1 MAGQG
6 EGTREFH
13 GFHEIVTE
21 SKKQLGNE
29 CYRGGVIEPV
39 GLRARKKVRTRD
51 AIADAAISLFLARGF
66 DQVSVSDV
74 AATAEV
80 SKPTLFRYFATKE
93 DLVLHRFADHNGE
106 AARVVRD
113 RRTGIGPLTALHRHF
128 RAGLDRFEP
137 VTGLNDH
144 PEVVAFHR
152 LVFTTPSLA
161 ARLTR
166 YTLDDEEALA
176 AVLGPDIEA
185 RLQAAQVIAVHR
197 VLARTNWQK
206 IADGRTA
213 RAVQPEAVADADRA
227 FIQLRH
233 GMDGP

>member
-1 MAGQG
+1 
-6 EGTREFH
+6 
-13 GFHEIVTE
+13 VT
-21 SKKQLGNE
+21 
-29 CYRGGVIEPV
+29 EPV

-66 DQVSVSDV
+66 DHVSVSDI

-113 RRTGIGPLTALHRHF
+113 RRPDIAPIAALHRHF

-161 ARLTR
+161 GRLTQ
-166 YTLDDEEALA
+166 YMLDDEDALA
-176 AVLGPDIEA
+176 AVLDPGIGA
-185 RLQAAQVIAVHR
+185 RLQAAQVIAVQR

-213 RAVQPEAVADADRA
+213 HDVQPEAVADADQA
-227 FIQLRH
+227 FSQLRH
-233 GMDGP
+233 GTGSS

>member
-1 MAGQG
+1 M
-6 EGTREFH
+6 
-13 GFHEIVTE
+13 
-21 SKKQLGNE
+21 S
-29 CYRGGVIEPV
+29 EPV
-39 GLRARKKVRTRD
+39 GLRARKKVRTRE
-51 AIADAAISLFLARGF
+51 AIADTAISLFLARGF
-66 DQVSVSDV
+66 DQVSVSDI

-93 DLVLHRFADHNGE
+93 DLVLHRFADHGGE

-113 RRTGIGPLTALHRHF
+113 RAPGIAPIAALHRHF

-137 VTGLNDH
+137 VTGLSDH

-161 ARLTR
+161 GRLLE
-166 YTLDDEEALA
+166 YMLADEDALA
-176 AVLGPDIEA
+176 AALDPGVRG
-185 RLQAAQVIAVHR
+185 RLQAAQVIAVQR

-213 RAVQPEAVADADRA
+213 RDVHPEAVADADHA
-227 FIQLRH
+227 FAQL
-233 GMDGP
+233 G

>member
-1 MAGQG
+1 
-6 EGTREFH
+6 
-13 GFHEIVTE
+13 
-21 SKKQLGNE
+21 
-29 CYRGGVIEPV
+29 VIEPP
-39 GLRARKKVRTRD
+39 GLRDRKKARTRD
-51 AIADAAISLFLARGF
+51 SIADAAISLFLAHGF
-66 DQVSVSDV
+66 DQVSVTDI

-80 SKPTLFRYFATKE
+80 SKPTLFRYFPTKE
-93 DLVLHRFADHNGE
+93 DLVLHRFADHQGE

-113 RRTGIGPLTALHRHF
+113 REPGDSPVTALHRHF

-161 ARLTR
+161 GRLTQ
-166 YTLDDEEALA
+166 YMLDDENALA
-176 AVLGPDIEA
+176 AVLDPGIAA
-185 RLQAAQVIAVHR
+185 RLQAAQVIAVQR

-213 RAVQPEAVADADRA
+213 HDVQPEAIADADQA
-227 FIQLRH
+227 FTQLRH
-233 GMDGP
+233 GTGSS

>member
-1 MAGQG
+1 M
-6 EGTREFH
+6 
-13 GFHEIVTE
+13 
-21 SKKQLGNE
+21 S
-29 CYRGGVIEPV
+29 EPV

-66 DQVSVSDV
+66 DQVSVADI

-93 DLVLHRFADHNGE
+93 DLILHRFADHSGE

-113 RRTGIGPLTALHRHF
+113 RQPDVAPVAALHRHF

-161 ARLTR
+161 GRLLQ
-166 YTLDDEEALA
+166 YMLDDEGALA
-176 AVLGPDIEA
+176 AVLAAGVQG
-185 RLQAAQVIAVHR
+185 RLLAAQVIAVQR

-206 IADGRTA
+206 IADGRPA
-213 RAVQPEAVADADRA
+213 RDVQPEAIADADQA
-227 FIQLRH
+227 FTQLRRATS
-233 GMDGP
+233 GS

>member
-1 MAGQG
+1 
-6 EGTREFH
+6 
-13 GFHEIVTE
+13 
-21 SKKQLGNE
+21 
-29 CYRGGVIEPV
+29 VIEPT
-39 GLRARKKVRTRD
+39 GLRARKKARTHD

-66 DQVSVSDV
+66 DHVSVTDI
-74 AATAEV
+74 AAVAEV

-113 RRTGIGPLTALHRHF
+113 RQPGVPPVTALHQHF
-128 RAGLDRFEP
+128 RAGLDRYDP

-161 ARLTR
+161 GRLMR
-166 YTLDDEEALA
+166 YMLDDEEALA
-176 AVLGPDIEA
+176 DALGLGIEG
-185 RLQAAQVIAVHR
+185 RLRAAQVLAVQR

-206 IADGRTA
+206 IASGLTA
-213 RAVQPEAVADADRA
+213 RDVHPEAVADADQA
-227 FIQLRH
+227 FAQLRSGTGGTAH
-233 GMDGP
+233 DGA

>member
-1 MAGQG
+1 M
-6 EGTREFH
+6 
-13 GFHEIVTE
+13 TE
-21 SKKQLGNE
+21 P
-29 CYRGGVIEPV
+29 I
-39 GLRARKKVRTRD
+39 GLRARKKVRTGE

-66 DQVSVSDV
+66 DHVSVSDI

-113 RRTGIGPLTALHRHF
+113 RRPDIMPIAALHRHF

-161 ARLTR
+161 GRLTQ
-166 YTLDDEEALA
+166 YMLDDEDALA
-176 AVLGPDIEA
+176 AVLGSGIGA
-185 RLQAAQVIAVHR
+185 RLQAAQVIAVQR

-213 RAVQPEAVADADRA
+213 HDVQPEAVADADQA
-227 FIQLRH
+227 FSQLRH
-233 GMDGP
+233 GTGSARKPTVSGQVAASRRGRVALPGCR